1 MENLAALTQEAL
13 KLVADAQDLTAL
25 DAVRVNYLGKNG
37 SITALMKTLGKLS
50 AEERPAA
57 GALRLAGGLGDHGLG
72 RQFAEE
78 PPLPRR

>member
-37 SITALMKTLGKLS
+37 KLW
-50 AEERPAA
+50 PA
-57 GALRLAGGLGDHGLG
+57 
-72 RQFAEE
+72 QSY
-78 PPLPRR
+78 